1 MGTSSTMLHTSLS
14 AKKSSPVNC
23 RLFRAPLYVEEK
35 GIAAPAGEE
44 AVVTGL
50 RHPCLRPGRDRHA
63 LDDDLPVVACP
74 SGLRALNPA
83 KRRGLRPALGGR
95 ESHPVR
101 DIGDVIAVRIN
112 LEFINRLGREGVGG
126 GGPGGLTPRDGCTFI
141 IRIDLPASPGL
152 GKA

>member
-1 MGTSSTMLHTSLS
+1 MLHTSLS

-23 RLFRAPLYVEEK
+23 RLFRAPFTSKKK
-35 GIAAPAGEE
+35 GSLRQPSEE
-44 AVVTGL
+44 AVVAGL
-50 RHPCLRPGRDRHA
+50 RHPCLQPRRDRHP
-63 LDDDLPVVACP
+63 LDDDLAVVACP

-95 ESHPVR
+95 DAHPVC

-112 LEFINRLGREGVGG
+112 LKFINRLGREGVGG